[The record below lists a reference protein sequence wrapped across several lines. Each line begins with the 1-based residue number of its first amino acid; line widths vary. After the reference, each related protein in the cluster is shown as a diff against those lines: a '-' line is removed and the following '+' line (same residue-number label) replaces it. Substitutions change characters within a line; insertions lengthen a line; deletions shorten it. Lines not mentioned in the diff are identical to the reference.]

1 MTQPKTPPKMGAAG
15 RRLWRDIVGTYD
27 LRPDELLLLEKASR
41 TADDAERLDAAVAEA
56 PLMILG
62 SQGQPR
68 EHPLLAQSRQTRALL
83 AALLKQLALPD
94 DAAASG
100 TTSTGRAP
108 STASQKAMTAARAR
122 WGSPGVHRGA

>member
-1 MTQPKTPPKMGAAG
+1 MTKPRTPPRLGAAG
-15 RRLWRDIVGTYD
+15 RRLWREIVDTYE
-27 LRPDELLLLEKASR
+27 LRADELLLLEKAAR

-56 PLMILG
+56 PLMVTG

-94 DAAASG
+94 DDAAAG
-100 TTSTGRAP
+100 TTSGRAP